1 VRLAAR
7 GLRDLDRCTEPIRD
21 VDERAAVGTQARRIA
36 RKSIVAAVLATI
48 AYLLLTA

>member
-7 GLRDLDRCTEPIRD
+7 GLRDLDRGTEPISDAAQR
-21 VDERAAVGTQARRIA
+21 VAVRAQARRIA
-36 RKSIVAAVLATI
+36 RNSIVAAVLVTT